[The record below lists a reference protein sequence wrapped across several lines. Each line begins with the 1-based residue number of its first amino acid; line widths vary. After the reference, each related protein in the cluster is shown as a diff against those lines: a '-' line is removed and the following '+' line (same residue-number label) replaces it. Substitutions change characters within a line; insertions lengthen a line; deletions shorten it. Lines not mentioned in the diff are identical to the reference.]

1 MINNIDF
8 ITSLFPFG
16 IVILVVIIILII
28 RKKGLGKKTN
38 SFFI

>member
-1 MINNIDF
+1 MINNNDF

-28 RKKGLGKKTN
+28 RRKKD
-38 SFFI
+38 